1 MLSLKSISETLAVL
15 GGVALMAGCASN
27 QKPVNATEVDAQPAG
42 GELTEPAKETP
53 EVAPDAAATADAA
66 PVSDAAPAATAAA
79 SAAPS
84 AVPSAVASAAAPTP
98 KKVGGGTKP
107 KKKGAESKCGEG
119 SCG

>member
-27 QKPVNATEVDAQPAG
+27 QKPVNSTEVDAKPAA
-42 GELTEPAKETP
+42 GELTETKQEAT
-53 EVAPDAAATADAA
+53 EVAPEPSAAADTVPA
-66 PVSDAAPAATAAA
+66 SDVAPASTAAA
-79 SAAPS
+79 SAALS

-98 KKVGGGTKP
+98 KKVGTGTKP